1 VPSTAGEPGVEDA
14 TRRTHLAAERTWLA
28 WWRTGLT
35 SIAAGVGIGRLL
47 PELTGGVTWPYVIV
61 GAGYVLV
68 GISMIV
74 FAELRQRD
82 MDAALREGRFDHL
95 ESTALRGFTI
105 CGVLLGLA
113 TLAVIVAQ
121 G

>member
-1 VPSTAGEPGVEDA
+1 MAGEAGEPGVEDA

-28 WWRTGLT
+28 WWRSGLT

-47 PELTGGVTWPYVIV
+47 PELTGGVRWPYVLV

-68 GISMIV
+68 GIAMIAY
-74 FAELRQRD
+74 AEVRQRV
-82 MDAALREGRFDHL
+82 MAAALREGRYHHL
-95 ESTALRGFTI
+95 EPTALRTFTV
-105 CGVLLGLA
+105 CGILLGLA
-113 TLAVIVAQ
+113 TLAIIVAQ